1 MKFFFIILLLFVV
14 PSCGLKKNFNYL
26 QGDNSTLTLNN
37 YTFKIKSGDALG
49 IKVFGSDQ
57 ESLDLFNIP
66 GSQLQVQNLGVY
78 NPNLALNSYIVDND
92 GFIDFPVIGKIKIS
106 NLNLLEVSELIKS
119 KVKNYIS
126 EPKVNIQVLN
136 FKISVLGDVVNP
148 GTFFISA
155 DKISLLEAISLA
167 GDLNITAKRTNL
179 LLVRFENG
187 IYKEH
192 RVDLTK
198 KDFVKSD
205 VFYLQ
210 QNDIIYIEA
219 NQAKIN
225 SSKVSSSWSIA
236 ITLASL
242 VITTLNLISR

>member
-1 MKFFFIILLLFVV
+1 MKFYFLILLVFIL

-26 QGDNSTLTLNN
+26 QGDSSTLALKNH
-37 YTFKIKSGDALG
+37 TFKIKSGDALG

-66 GSQLQVQNLGVY
+66 GSQLQVQNIGIY
-78 NPNLALNSYIVDND
+78 TPSLALNSYIVDSD
-92 GFIDFPVIGKIKIS
+92 GYIDFPVVGKIKV
-106 NLNLLEVSELIKS
+106 LNMSLLEISELVKS
-119 KVKNYIS
+119 KIKNYIS
-126 EPKVNIQVLN
+126 EPKVNVEILN

-148 GTFFISA
+148 GTFFVSV

-167 GDLNITAKRTNL
+167 GDLNISAKRNNL
-179 LLVRFENG
+179 LIVRFDNG
-187 IYKEH
+187 TYKEY
-192 RVDLTK
+192 RIDLTK
-198 KDFVKSD
+198 KDFINSD

-210 QNDIIYIEA
+210 QNDVIYVEA